1 MIKQNLIKKD
11 YILILILVILRF
23 LSSKNVIPNFSYL
36 MIALIVSIYFFPV
49 KLFLDKSLFNET
61 KSKKIAKMLSYFIIG
76 NIIIFSALL
85 FYIDDRNDFIATTF
99 LVYGLLNT
107 ILFFYFFFTE
117 NISYNFILALCASCL
132 ISVPIMT

>member
-85 FYIDDRNDFIATTF
+85 FYIDDRNGFIATTF